1 MSSFPLALTLS
12 HVLGFWLWGL
22 KQMGFSE
29 AEVISA
35 LKNIFATTD
44 PRVLVGIGDDA
55 AVVKGDSQ
63 QVITTDMA
71 IADIHFKTEWSSA
84 FDIGRKITAANIAD
98 VLSMGATCD
107 YLVAAVSL
115 TGEEELAWI
124 ENLARGMKDEADRAG
139 AAIVGGDI
147 ARSSVI
153 TIAMTAIGHT
163 AQPILRSGACAGDD
177 IFISSMTGWSAAGLE
192 LLTREISVNSAE
204 ADRALSEFSAP
215 TLDYELDFG
224 KATSMA
230 DISDSLLVQ
239 AEQMARA
246 SACSF
251 NFSEELIAQN
261 AEFKELEVL
270 AQEIGADIWSWVFAG
285 GEDHAFLATG
295 KDLPGIRIGSV
306 IEGSGITGV
315 EMKMAPVSWS
325 HFQRD

>member
-1 MSSFPLALTLS
+1 
-12 HVLGFWLWGL
+12 
-22 KQMGFSE
+22 MGFSE
-29 AEVISA
+29 AEVISV
-35 LKNIFATTD
+35 LKNIFTTAD
-44 PRVLVGIGDDA
+44 TRVLVGIGDDA
-55 AVVKGDSQ
+55 AVVKGDTQ

-98 VLSMGATCD
+98 VLSMGARCD

-115 TGEEELAWI
+115 TGEEELTWI

-163 AQPILRSGACAGDD
+163 AQPILRSGACVGDD
-177 IFISSMTGWSAAGLE
+177 ICISSMSGWSAAGLE
-192 LLTREISVNSAE
+192 LLTREISVNSVE

-239 AEQMARA
+239 GEQMARA
-246 SACSF
+246 SDCSF
-251 NFSEELIAQN
+251 KFSEELIAQS

-270 AQEIGADIWSWVFAG
+270 AKEIGADIWSWVLAG
-285 GEDHAFLATG
+285 GEDHVFLATG

-306 IEGSGITGV
+306 IEGSGITGI

-325 HFQRD
+325 HFREV